1 MQATS
6 GRDWAGRAK
15 CSALRVPD
23 LDIFSQGISVERLNG
38 GNGRAVL
45 ERWSCVRAP

>member
-15 CSALRVPD
+15 CWALRVP
-23 LDIFSQGISVERLNG
+23 IFSQGISVERLNG